1 MRNKKQI
8 YKLAIIF
15 LVLLVIVILLN
26 TEIFNR
32 SSTYKLEEQF
42 FKIDSALVDKL
53 ILEQKGKRVVLEK
66 TYEWRVTEPVNYKAN
81 DININ
86 FAISDLKNYRIISL
100 QADNLNRKEKFGFT
114 DTSEVKVTV
123 FQKGE
128 EMGSFIIGGQG
139 PGHPQ
144 VYVRKV
150 DGNEIYLADGILH
163 YNFVKNSSNDWR
175 DLSIIK
181 IPKGS
186 IKSLEFISKEGSFVL
201 EKDTTASTFK
211 HGNDSINTSILEG
224 VLNMLNDFNTQ
235 SFKDST
241 LGPDVKFDFT
251 LRVVWDK
258 VTNINF
264 LKYGDEE
271 SPRYIIKVDG
281 IEQLFDVDKNFAL
294 NLMKTKKDL
303 IVSKSK

>member
-8 YKLAIIF
+8 VRLAI
-15 LVLLVIVILLN
+15 VLVILLIIVVLLN

-32 SSTYKLEEQF
+32 SATYKVEEQF

-53 ILEQKGKRVVLEK
+53 IFEQKGKRIVLEK
-66 TYEWRVTEPVNYKAN
+66 TYEWRVTEPVNYRAN
-81 DININ
+81 DINVN
-86 FAISDLKNYRIISL
+86 YAISDLKNYKIISL
-100 QADNLNRKEKFGFT
+100 QADNLNRKEKFGFN

-128 EMGSFIIGGQG
+128 EMGSLIIGGQG

-144 VYVRKV
+144 VYIRKV
-150 DGNEIYLADGILH
+150 GGNEIYLADGILH
-163 YNFVKNSSNDWR
+163 YNFVKPSFNDWR

-181 IPKGS
+181 IPKAT
-186 IKSLEFISKEGSFVL
+186 IKKLEFISKEGTLVL
-201 EKDTTASTFK
+201 EKDTTLNKFT
-211 HGNDSINTSILEG
+211 HGKDSINTNILEG

-241 LGPDVKFDFT
+241 LGQDVKFDFT
-251 LRVVWDK
+251 LRVYWDK

-271 SPRYIIKVDG
+271 NPRYIIKVDG
-281 IEQLFDVDKNFAL
+281 IDQLFDVDKNFAL

-303 IVSKSK
+303 IVSK

>member
-8 YKLAIIF
+8 IRLA
-15 LVLLVIVILLN
+15 LVLAVLLVIVVLLN
-26 TEIFNR
+26 TEIFNK
-32 SSTYKLEEQF
+32 SATYKLDEQF

-53 ILEQKGKRVVLEK
+53 IFEQKGKRIVLEK
-66 TYEWRVTEPVNYKAN
+66 TFEWRVTEPVNYKAN
-81 DININ
+81 DINVN
-86 FAISDLKNYRIISL
+86 YAISDLKNYKIISL
-100 QADNLNRKEKFGFT
+100 QADNLSRKEKFGFN

-123 FQKGE
+123 FQKGQE
-128 EMGSFIIGGQG
+128 LGSFIVGGQG

-144 VYVRKV
+144 VYIRKV

-163 YNFVKNSSNDWR
+163 YNFVKPSFNDWR

-186 IKSLEFISKEGSFVL
+186 IKSLEFISKDGSFIL
-201 EKDTTASTFK
+201 EKDTATSKFT
-211 HGNDSINTSILEG
+211 HGKDSINTTILEG

-235 SFKDST
+235 SFKDSV

-264 LKYGDEE
+264 LKYGDTEN
-271 SPRYIIKVDG
+271 PRYIIKVDG
-281 IEQLFDVDKNFAL
+281 IDQLFDVDKNFAL

-303 IVSKSK
+303 IVSK